1 MNLIERIGKRRAG
14 FEIDMTNG
22 PLLGK
27 IVRFAIPLALSGIL
41 QLLFN
46 AADIVV
52 VGQFVGPT
60 ALAAVGSTSAVINLI
75 VNLFMGFSVGA
86 NVLAAQ
92 YYGAGK
98 NKDLSETVHTAV
110 LSSLAFGVVLIFAGV
125 ALSRPMLELMG
136 TPADVLDQAVLYMR
150 IYFVGM
156 PVMMLYNFGAAIL
169 RAVGDTQR
177 PLYFL
182 LLAGVINVILNLVF
196 VIVFH
201 MGVEGVA
208 IPTVISQCVSAGLVF
223 WCLTKV
229 EGPYRLYPKHLTIKK
244 DKLLGM
250 VKIGLPAGI
259 QGCSFSISNVLIQS
273 SINSFGS
280 IAMAGNTAGS
290 NIEGFISTAQD
301 AFTQAAISFTGQ
313 NLGAGKL
320 KRVDRVLLL
329 CMLLAP
335 GVGLVLSILAVLCGG
350 PLLGIYSSDPEVI
363 QYGMLR
369 LTTVSLL
376 QPLGALMGVTASV
389 LRGMGYSTIP
399 MIVTMSSVCGFRVI
413 WIFTVF
419 QAFPT
424 LQVLYLSYPI
434 TWGLAALFNFIFYFV
449 VRKRTAKK
457 LGLAQEK

>member
-1 MNLIERIGKRRAG
+1 MSPAS
-14 FEIDMTNG
+14 
-22 PLLGK
+22 
-27 IVRFAIPLALSGIL
+27 A
-41 QLLFN
+41 
-46 AADIVV
+46 
-52 VGQFVGPT
+52 PT
-60 ALAAVGSTSAVINLI
+60 
-75 VNLFMGFSVGA
+75 
-86 NVLAAQ
+86 
-92 YYGAGK
+92 
-98 NKDLSETVHTAV
+98 
-110 LSSLAFGVVLIFAGV
+110 
-125 ALSRPMLELMG
+125 
-136 TPADVLDQAVLYMR
+136 
-150 IYFVGM
+150 
-156 PVMMLYNFGAAIL
+156 
-169 RAVGDTQR
+169 
-177 PLYFL
+177 
-182 LLAGVINVILNLVF
+182 
-196 VIVFH
+196 
-201 MGVEGVA
+201 
-208 IPTVISQCVSAGLVF
+208 
-223 WCLTKV
+223 
-229 EGPYRLYPKHLTIKK
+229 
-244 DKLLGM
+244 
-250 VKIGLPAGI
+250 
-259 QGCSFSISNVLIQS
+259 FSISNVLIQS